1 MVLASIVLACG
12 MALIGTWIG
21 GRMEDGV
28 LHREASD
35 TVLNMDSLIKP
46 LVQDL
51 AHGPTL
57 SAAAQEAL
65 SAVLTE
71 KALGRDVV
79 AIKIW
84 SPSGTVA
91 FSNRPAITGRTYP
104 LFDNLRQAFAGSV
117 VAEFDDL
124 DGEENEYE
132 RSLGK
137 ALLEIY
143 APVRENGTNRI
154 IAVAEFYEVHDS
166 LEMELRNSR
175 LQAWAVVGSLTVA
188 MIAVLSLIMLKQ
200 KRNALERRV
209 ADLSRLLAE
218 NKELQDKI
226 RNGHRRMAE
235 INEQF
240 LRRVSAELHDA
251 PAQLIGFALL
261 RLDTLRLPR
270 DELQP
275 AALWGEMPEA
285 SRRPDDVETIRSA
298 LVESLNEIRTISGGL
313 APPELAALTLGE
325 TLQMAA
331 ARHIGRTGTNVDCDL
346 RCLPDEVDPSLK
358 ICLYRFAQEGLNNAF
373 RHAGGRGQSIYA
385 RCRDRLLIV
394 VVSDSGAAS
403 DRIRQPSSSG
413 RLGLIG
419 LRGRIESL
427 GGDFEFQS
435 EPGQGT
441 RVSARFN
448 LSRLEFDHV

>member
-1 MVLASIVLACG
+1 
-12 MALIGTWIG
+12 
-21 GRMEDGV
+21 
-28 LHREASD
+28 
-35 TVLNMDSLIKP
+35 
-46 LVQDL
+46 
-51 AHGPTL
+51 
-57 SAAAQEAL
+57 
-65 SAVLTE
+65 
-71 KALGRDVV
+71 
-79 AIKIW
+79 
-84 SPSGTVA
+84 
-91 FSNRPAITGRTYP
+91 
-104 LFDNLRQAFAGSV
+104 
-117 VAEFDDL
+117 
-124 DGEENEYE
+124 
-132 RSLGK
+132 
-137 ALLEIY
+137 
-143 APVRENGTNRI
+143 
-154 IAVAEFYEVHDS
+154 
-166 LEMELRNSR
+166 
-175 LQAWAVVGSLTVA
+175 
-188 MIAVLSLIMLKQ
+188 
-200 KRNALERRV
+200 
-209 ADLSRLLAE
+209 
-218 NKELQDKI
+218 
-226 RNGHRRMAE
+226 
-235 INEQF
+235 
-240 LRRVSAELHDA
+240 
-251 PAQLIGFALL
+251 
-261 RLDTLRLPR
+261 
-270 DELQP
+270 
-275 AALWGEMPEA
+275 MPEA

-298 LVESLNEIRTISGGL
+298 LVESLNEIRTISSGL